1 MEPLAEKRTH
11 TCGELNATHENLT
24 VTLQGWV
31 HRRRDHG
38 SLIFIDL
45 RDIYG
50 LTQVVFDPTDAG
62 QTYAKGRELRPEY
75 VVGITG
81 VVRRRPAGMVNP
93 NLATGEIEVR
103 VTGCKIYNR
112 AKTPPFLIVDDVD
125 ATEELRFQ
133 YRYLDLRRPEM
144 QQSLI
149 LRHRAAQ
156 IIRSYLNSQHFLEIE
171 TPYLMRSTPEGA
183 RDFLVPSRIHAG
195 KFYALP
201 QSPQTYKQIL
211 MVAGYD
217 RYYQFVRCFRDEDL
231 RADRQPEFT
240 QVDIEM
246 SFVDEQDIFRLADG
260 IMEQLFRTLFQ
271 HQLPQPTPV
280 LSYQEALCRYGSDK
294 PDLRFG
300 MEIKDVSE
308 IVAQSEFKLF
318 SGTVQAQGI
327 VAGINFKSG
336 AHYSR
341 KQIDDLNQF
350 VITLG
355 GKGVLAAKV
364 TPDGWDASFAK
375 FLPQG
380 MIDQINGLLES
391 SPGDLL
397 LFLAGERLK
406 TLELLGRLRQKIAT
420 DEGLIPAH
428 EFRLVWITD
437 FPLVEYD
444 TEAGRYVA
452 VHHPFTSPKVE
463 DLPLLETNP
472 LQVRA
477 RAYDLVLNGYELAGG
492 SIRNHQYETQMQ
504 LFKLLNISEA
514 EAADKFGFL
523 LNALQ
528 YGAPPHGGIAFGFDR
543 LAMILAGKSSI
554 RDVIAFPKTT
564 SALSLMDNAP
574 AAVDESQLNEL
585 HLKIVSAEPVGD

>member
-1 MEPLAEKRTH
+1 MEPLLEKRTH

-45 RDIYG
+45 RDIHG
-50 LTQVVFDPTDAG
+50 LTQVVFDPNEAG
-62 QTYAKGRELRPEY
+62 EAYARGRELRPEY

-81 VVRRRPAGMVNP
+81 VVRRRPEGMVNP

-112 AKTPPFLIVDDVD
+112 AKTPPFLIVDQVD

-156 IIRSYLNSQHFLEIE
+156 IIRSYLNSQQFLEIE

-246 SFVDEQDIFRLADG
+246 SFIDEQDVFRIADG
-260 IMEQLFRTLFQ
+260 IMAELFQ
-271 HQLPQPTPV
+271 RLFQRQVPTPTPV
-280 LSYQEALCRYGSDK
+280 LSYHEALSRYGSDK

-300 MEIKDVSE
+300 MEIKDISE

-327 VAGINFKSG
+327 VAGINFKAG
-336 AHYSR
+336 AGYSR
-341 KQIDDLNQF
+341 KQIDNLNQF
-350 VITLG
+350 VMTLG

-364 TPDGWDASFAK
+364 TPDGWEASFAK
-375 FLPQG
+375 FLTAG
-380 MIDQINGLLES
+380 MIEQINQLLDS

-397 LFLAGERLK
+397 LFMAGDRTK
-406 TLELLGRLRQKIAT
+406 TLELLGRLRQKVAT
-420 DEGLIPAH
+420 DERLIPEN

-444 TEAGRYVA
+444 AEAGRYVA
-452 VHHPFTSPKVE
+452 VHHPFTSPRVE
-463 DLPLLETNP
+463 DLSLLESNP

-492 SIRNHQYETQMQ
+492 SIRNHQYETQMRI
-504 LFKLLNISEA
+504 FKLLNISEA

-574 AAVDESQLNEL
+574 AAVDESQLQEL
-585 HLKIVSAEPVGD
+585 HLKIVTADAQDN